1 MAGLQFVHTQ
11 CMLVLVGRVGQALC
25 RRTLTVYQW
34 ECKGTGEVLI
44 FLDNTDVFIIIVG
57 TFFMGPNG
65 LRICMYLTILLF

>member
-1 MAGLQFVHTQ
+1 MHAGICRQSGAGFVQ
-11 CMLVLVGRVGQALC
+11 ENI
-25 RRTLTVYQW
+25 TVYQW